1 MAWEEFLTL
10 LPIDDVEDNA
20 ACSALVNFFYYG
32 KGVL

>member
-1 MAWEEFLTL
+1 MRVGS
-10 LPIDDVEDNA
+10 DVAPLNDGVGNYA